1 MAVRFGHFLFD
12 RGAREL
18 RQGTEGVALSPK
30 AFQLLD
36 ALLEVR
42 PRALS
47 RQELHDRIWPDVH
60 VTYTSLPRVVN
71 ELRHALEDDPKEPR
85 YVRTVHGY
93 GYAFNAKAVATEDRR
108 RRTGAGP
115 DSAEALSL
123 VPFSLVWG
131 GRQIPLAEGEAVI
144 GRDPECTVRI
154 DSARVS
160 RRHARIRVGGA
171 AATIEDLG
179 SKNGTRI
186 GSVPV
191 EGVMALS
198 DGDAIVIGPATLLFW
213 AKGKGSTETAK
224 HD

>member
-18 RQGTEGVALSPK
+18 RRGTKGVALSPK

-36 ALLEVR
+36 ALLEVC

-47 RQELHDRIWPDVH
+47 HQELHDRIWPDVH
-60 VTYTSLPRVVN
+60 VTHTSLPRVVN
-71 ELRHALEDDPKEPR
+71 ELRQALGEEPREPR

-108 RRTGAGP
+108 RTTGAGP
-115 DSAEALSL
+115 DLGKAPSL
-123 VPFSLVWG
+123 VTFSLVWG
-131 GRQIPLAEGEAVI
+131 GRQIPLAEGETVI
-144 GRDPECTVRI
+144 GRDPKCTVRI

-160 RRHARIRVGGA
+160 RRHARISVGGA
-171 AATIEDLG
+171 SATIEDLG

-186 GSVPV
+186 GSRPV
-191 EGVMALS
+191 EGVIPLS
-198 DGDAIVIGPATLLFW
+198 DGDVIVIGPAALVFW
-213 AKGKGSTETAK
+213 AKGEGSTETAQP
-224 HD
+224 D